1 MKKVK
6 GKGLFI
12 LGTCVVAVLCAVLG
26 WLIPDA
32 MTSFEMKKYYDGLE
46 VADKDEIYAARFSV
60 VNGVDPKTFT
70 DVLDGKDY
78 IEGYMGANCTATV
91 TARGAGKDI
100 VSTAIF
106 KTGKWSEKNTYKI
119 VEGNDLPDEFTGR
132 VPVLVSE
139 KQWKKYSVGD
149 NLELTIPTVD
159 GNTDVIDAYVAG
171 KISNE
176 RAIAGIHFYFT
187 EPYAGDVIIPDIGV
201 EKYVENASGSFVVM
215 FDMHGSGTLRDLIS
229 EVQGIAKAQPQSER
243 DVNYET
249 ITRQRD
255 KKEYKIYV
263 AVIIA
268 VVTAV
273 AASLSDSKHRIVNFA
288 VAAGVTAVF
297 TIIFTAVKF
306 PKTLSY
312 EVSEFSSFY
321 RCASVFLKNTIIA
334 DVAYFAATA
343 VLVFGIGILI
353 SVLLKNKSKRIVE
366 ESRAKEKLYD

>member
-78 IEGYMGANCTATV
+78 IEGYMGANCTTTV

-201 EKYVENASGSFVVM
+201 EKIRKFHQHNNVG
-215 FDMHGSGTLRDLIS
+215 
-229 EVQGIAKAQPQSER
+229 K
-243 DVNYET
+243 
-249 ITRQRD
+249 
-255 KKEYKIYV
+255 
-263 AVIIA
+263 
-268 VVTAV
+268 AV
-273 AASLSDSKHRIVNFA
+273 ARF
-288 VAAGVTAVF
+288 
-297 TIIFTAVKF
+297 
-306 PKTLSY
+306 
-312 EVSEFSSFY
+312 
-321 RCASVFLKNTIIA
+321 
-334 DVAYFAATA
+334 
-343 VLVFGIGILI
+343 VLC
-353 SVLLKNKSKRIVE
+353 NR
-366 ESRAKEKLYD
+366 